1 MSSMSIAFGGGTWS
15 WTRCRSGSGVRWRS
29 WAVRVRW
36 PGASRIWILILIYEP
51 ERYLELSYDG
61 VSLAF
66 EGIDLAF
73 ISLEVVAAWIA

>member
-1 MSSMSIAFGGGTWS
+1 M
-15 WTRCRSGSGVRWRS
+15 
-29 WAVRVRW
+29 RVRW
-36 PGASRIWILILIYEP
+36 PGASRIWILVLIYEP

-66 EGIDLAF
+66 EGIDVAF